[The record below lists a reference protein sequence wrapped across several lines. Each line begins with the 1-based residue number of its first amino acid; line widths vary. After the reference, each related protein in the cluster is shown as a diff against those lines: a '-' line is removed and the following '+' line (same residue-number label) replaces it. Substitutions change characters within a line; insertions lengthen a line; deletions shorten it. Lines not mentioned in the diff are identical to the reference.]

1 MKKIISFTLVCLLIC
16 TSFSLFAFAKENE
29 NETTTVYVSISSKG
43 NIQAANVKVSVS
55 DIDNDGKTTIND
67 ALYALHE
74 AKYQGGADKGYS
86 YYKTEQY
93 GLSIG
98 TLWGDKSGCFGY
110 YVNDASAWS
119 LEDEVKNGDRVYA
132 FVYSDMEYWS
142 DSYSFFDKSTVSAVS
157 GGEIALTLFKSGYD
171 ENWNTITE
179 PFANAAITINGEK
192 TDYVTDKN
200 GKVSIKT
207 DKIGSIVISAVST
220 DSVIVPPVC
229 VANISSTSDKVTPS
243 DESNVLVLV
252 FAAIAALAVC
262 TIFVKRLRK
271 NEL

>member
-29 NETTTVYVSISSKG
+29 TATVYVSISSKG
-43 NIQAANVKVSVS
+43 NIQAANVKVNVT
-55 DIDNDGKTTIND
+55 DIDGDGKITIND

-93 GLSIG
+93 RLSIG

-119 LEDEVKNGDRVYA
+119 LEDEVKNGDNVYA
-132 FVYSDMEYWS
+132 FVYSDTEYWS
-142 DSYSFFDKSTVSAVS
+142 DSYSFFDKLTVSSVS
-157 GGEIALTLFKSGYD
+157 GGEIELTLFKSGYD

-200 GKVSIKT
+200 GKVSIKA
-207 DKIGSIVISAVST
+207 DKIGSIVISATSA
-220 DSVIVPPVC
+220 DCVIVPPIC
-229 VANISSTSDKVTPS
+229 IANVSSGSDKVIPS
-243 DESNVLVLV
+243 DDSNILVLV
-252 FAAIAALAVC
+252 FVAIAALAVC

-271 NEL
+271 NEF